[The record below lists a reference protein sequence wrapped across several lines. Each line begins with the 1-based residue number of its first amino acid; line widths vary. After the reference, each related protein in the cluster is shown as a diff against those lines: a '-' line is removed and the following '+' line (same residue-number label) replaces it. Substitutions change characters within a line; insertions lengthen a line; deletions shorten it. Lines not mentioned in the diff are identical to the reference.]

1 MIDLRNGDCREVLA
15 TIPDGSVDLVVMDPP
30 YEFGSVTGGGAFGT
44 SNREYHGKL
53 EPISH
58 GLDLELLESIVSK
71 MKAVNAY
78 IFCNKTQ
85 LRMYLDHFEGRGCN
99 VDVLTW
105 HKTNPTPTCNNKYL
119 SDTEYVVYARDPG
132 VRLYGTY
139 ESKRKFWVTPVNR
152 EDRDRYGHP
161 TVKPL
166 DIVSTLVSNSSQ
178 PRAEGGLS
186 RVKYD
191 FKAVTKTTNYGKMG
205 KPRET
210 LGDMRGPSSVQH
222 WNVETGLH
230 PTQKPVTMCE
240 YLIRTYTDEGDTVL
254 DCCMGSGTTGVAA
267 ANLRRNFIGIERNPE
282 YFEQAKARIETVYRR
297 VSESRTLADFGE
309 VDG

>member
-1 MIDLRNGDCREVLA
+1 MIALRNGDCREILQN
-15 TIPDGSVDLVVMDPP
+15 IPDGSVDLVVMDPP

-58 GLDLELLESIVSK
+58 GLDPDLLESIVSK
-71 MKAVNAY
+71 MRAVNAY

-139 ESKRKFWVTPVNR
+139 ELKRKFWVTPVNR

-166 DIVSTLVSNSSQ
+166 DIVSKLVSNSSQ
-178 PRAEGGLS
+178 PGET
-186 RVKYD
+186 VMD
-191 FKAVTKTTNYGKMG
+191 QFMG
-205 KPRET
+205 T
-210 LGDMRGPSSVQH
+210 
-222 WNVETGLH
+222 
-230 PTQKPVTMCE
+230 
-240 YLIRTYTDEGDTVL
+240 
-254 DCCMGSGTTGVAA
+254 GTTGVAA
-267 ANLRRNFIGIERNPE
+267 VRNGCSFIGIELS
-282 YFEQAKARIETVYRR
+282 EQHFATAKARIEGAVNAVAMQRSLGSFAG
-297 VSESRTLADFGE
+297 VVE
-309 VDG
+309 